1 MRNNKVIQGIL
12 LILLALAIPLTAGAK
27 PGEKTAI
34 VLAVFG
40 TSHIE
45 GLPGILVI
53 RDRVQQAFPKT
64 RVELAFTSNI
74 IRRIWQKRSQDP
86 AYRAAHPEV
95 PREII
100 EVKGPLAALAN
111 LQDEGYDTLIIQP
124 THMVAGEEFADL
136 ASYVDGLNAI
146 RTVKERNMPFK
157 RVIIGR
163 PALGLPGIE
172 HEYRKDIEIAAR
184 ALAEDVKAA
193 AREKRAL
200 VYMGHGNEH
209 YSTGYCLELEA
220 VMRELYPETRI
231 YIGMVEGFPEV
242 ERVAAALERDNVRQ
256 VYLKPLMTVAGDH
269 ARNDMAG
276 DEPDSWRKVLE
287 AKGMDVRVE
296 LDGLGASAPFAEIF
310 VQHIRDAA
318 KDHGVELK

>member
-1 MRNNKVIQGIL
+1 MRRNR
-12 LILLALAIPLTAGAK
+12 LIHGMLIVLLALIIPFTAAAR
-27 PGEKTAI
+27 PGEEKAI

-45 GLPGILVI
+45 ALPGILTI
-53 RDRVQQAFPKT
+53 RDRVQQAFPQT

-74 IRRIWQKRSQDP
+74 IRRIWQQRSQDR

-95 PREII
+95 PRDIL
-100 EVKGPLAALAN
+100 EVKGPLAAVAN
-111 LQDEGYDTLIIQP
+111 LQDAGYGHIIVQP
-124 THMVAGEEFADL
+124 THIAAGEEFADL
-136 ASYVDGLNAI
+136 SSYVDGFNSI
-146 RTVKERNMPFK
+146 RTVKARNMPLK

-163 PALGLPGIE
+163 PALGAPGIE
-172 HEYRKDIEIAAR
+172 HEYRRDLEIAAR

-200 VYMGHGNEH
+200 VYMAHGNEH
-209 YSTGYCLELEA
+209 YSTGYYVELEA
-220 VMRELYPETRI
+220 VMREMYPATPV
-231 YIGMVEGFPEV
+231 YIGMVEGFPGLD
-242 ERVAAALERDNVRQ
+242 RVMAALARDGVRQ

-269 ARNDMAG
+269 AKNDMAG

-287 AKGMDVRVE
+287 ANGMNVQVDLR
-296 LDGLGASAPFAEIF
+296 GLGESVPFAEIF

-318 KDHGVELK
+318 KGHGLELK